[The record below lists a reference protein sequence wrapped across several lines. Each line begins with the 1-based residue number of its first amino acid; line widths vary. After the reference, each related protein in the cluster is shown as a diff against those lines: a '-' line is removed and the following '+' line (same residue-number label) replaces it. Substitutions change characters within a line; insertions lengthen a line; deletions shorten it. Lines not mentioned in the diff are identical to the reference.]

1 MKVLHTISSLAF
13 SSGGPSQSTTLTLK
27 GIWNKGIDAE
37 IIAFDHREGDINV
50 LENKKTHFLPFVS
63 GRFKYSVT
71 YKLKL
76 ISLMTNMSICHIQG
90 VWQYPSYISAKQ
102 ARKLNKPYIIT
113 PRGMLYP
120 QAVAS
125 GSKILKQF
133 FLKAHLMND
142 LQKAACIHATCT
154 EEMLHLRDLGV
165 KSPIAV
171 IPNPVDHTPYI
182 NTEIPLKPSFKIGYL
197 GRLHPRK
204 KVEVLIQA
212 WAKLK
217 DYNENDELIIIGD
230 GDPLYLDSLKKLVA
244 EKKLN
249 NIKFTGF
256 LKGEERDKVI
266 QSLTFLAVPS
276 DFENFGMIIAEALMM
291 GVPVIASK
299 GTPWEQL
306 ETHNCGYW
314 IDNDIESFYKKFIQA
329 KKLSSQEV
337 QIMGINGKSLI
348 EEHYTTDAVGNKI
361 LSMYTW
367 ILKQSSKPEF
377 VFDEN

>member
-1 MKVLHTISSLAF
+1 MKVLHIISSLSF

-27 GIWNKGIDAE
+27 GLWNKDVNAE
-37 IIAFDHREGDINV
+37 IIAFDHVEGDINV
-50 LENKKTHFLPFVS
+50 LENEKTHFLPFVR
-63 GRFKYSVT
+63 GRFKYSSA
-71 YKLKL
+71 YKSKL
-76 ISLMTNMSICHIQG
+76 MSLMTNVSICHIQG
-90 VWQYPSYISAKQ
+90 VWQFPSYIGAKL

-133 FLKAHLMND
+133 FLKAHLIND
-142 LQKAACIHATCT
+142 LQKAACIHTTCV
-154 EEMLHLRDLGV
+154 EEMQHLRNLGI

-182 NTEIPLKPSFKIGYL
+182 NIEIPLKPSFKIGYL

-204 KVEVLIQA
+204 KVEVLIEA

-217 DYNENDELIIIGD
+217 NYNENDELVIIGD
-230 GDPLYLDSLKKLVA
+230 GDPLYLESLKKLIA
-244 EKKLN
+244 ERKLN
-249 NIKFTGF
+249 NVKFTGF
-256 LKGEERDKVI
+256 LKGHERDKVI

-291 GVPVIASK
+291 GVPVISSK
-299 GTPWEQL
+299 GTPWEKL
-306 ETHNCGYW
+306 ETYNCGYW

-329 KKLSSQEV
+329 KKLSPEEV
-337 QIMGINGKSLI
+337 QIMGINGKKLI
-348 EEHYTTDAVGNKI
+348 EENYTTDVIGNKV
-361 LSMYTW
+361 LSMYNW
-367 ILKQSSKPEF
+367 ILKKSSKPEF
-377 VFDEN
+377 IFQ

>member
-1 MKVLHTISSLAF
+1 MKVLYTISSLAF

-27 GIWNKGIDAE
+27 GLWNKSVNAE
-37 IIAFDHREGDINV
+37 IIAFDHREDDINV
-50 LENKKTHFLPFVS
+50 LENEKTHFLPFVN
-63 GRFKYSVT
+63 GRFKYST
-71 YKLKL
+71 AYKLKL
-76 ISLMTNMSICHIQG
+76 ISLMKNMNIFHIQG
-90 VWQYPSYISAKQ
+90 VWQYPSYIAAKQ

-120 QAVAS
+120 QAVTS

-133 FLKAHLMND
+133 FLKVHLMND
-142 LQKAACIHATCT
+142 LQKAACIHATCI
-154 EEMLHLRDLGV
+154 EEMQHLRDLGV

-197 GRLHPRK
+197 GRLHSRK
-204 KVEVLIQA
+204 KVEVLIEA

-256 LKGEERDKVI
+256 LKGDERDKVI

-306 ETHNCGYW
+306 ETYNCGYW
-314 IDNDIESFYKKFIQA
+314 IDNDIESFYKQFIQA
-329 KKLSSQEV
+329 RKLSPREI
-337 QIMGINGKSLI
+337 QIMGINGKKLI
-348 EEHYTTDAVGNKI
+348 EEHYTTDAVSNKI

-367 ILKQSSKPEF
+367 ILKHNSKPEF
-377 VFDEN
+377 IFQ

>member
-133 FLKAHLMND
+133 
-142 LQKAACIHATCT
+142 
-154 EEMLHLRDLGV
+154 
-165 KSPIAV
+165 
-171 IPNPVDHTPYI
+171 
-182 NTEIPLKPSFKIGYL
+182 
-197 GRLHPRK
+197 
-204 KVEVLIQA
+204 LI
-212 WAKLK
+212 
-217 DYNENDELIIIGD
+217 
-230 GDPLYLDSLKKLVA
+230 
-244 EKKLN
+244 
-249 NIKFTGF
+249 
-256 LKGEERDKVI
+256 
-266 QSLTFLAVPS
+266 
-276 DFENFGMIIAEALMM
+276 
-291 GVPVIASK
+291 
-299 GTPWEQL
+299 
-306 ETHNCGYW
+306 
-314 IDNDIESFYKKFIQA
+314 
-329 KKLSSQEV
+329 
-337 QIMGINGKSLI
+337 
-348 EEHYTTDAVGNKI
+348 
-361 LSMYTW
+361 
-367 ILKQSSKPEF
+367 
-377 VFDEN
+377 